1 MIIIVIHY
9 VYVYVYVYDNMHTY
23 VCIYIYIYIYV
34 QLRDMCVWAAIIQLP
49 HAEQTYS
56 CNTCK
61 DKHQQNTTC
70 SGQPD

>member
-23 VCIYIYIYIYV
+23 VCIYIYV